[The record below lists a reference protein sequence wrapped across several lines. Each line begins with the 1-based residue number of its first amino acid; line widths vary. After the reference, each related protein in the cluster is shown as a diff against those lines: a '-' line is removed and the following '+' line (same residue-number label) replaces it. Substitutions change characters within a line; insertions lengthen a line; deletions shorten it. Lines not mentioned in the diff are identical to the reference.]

1 MLNVIPMTTPKKIA
15 IGYTQ
20 KEIRKEFKYSLL
32 KSQPNTKEG
41 SNAGKWGGGS
51 YKVYRKRITK

>member
-41 SNAGKWGGGS
+41 SNAGKWGGGVIRYTES
-51 YKVYRKRITK
+51 E